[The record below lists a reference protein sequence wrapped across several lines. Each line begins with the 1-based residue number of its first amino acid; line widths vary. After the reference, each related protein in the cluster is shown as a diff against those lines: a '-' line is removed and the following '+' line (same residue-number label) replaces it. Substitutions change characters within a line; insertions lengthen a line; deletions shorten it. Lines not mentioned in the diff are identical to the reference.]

1 MFVLHV
7 TEFLVTEAHLVVVGV
22 VQHAARH
29 EGLAGHEGC
38 GFGNVLN
45 SAQHPDVAL
54 HGVRAEVPQ
63 SCEKSH
69 ENQLVLFNN
78 YKR

>member
-7 TEFLVTEAHLVVVGV
+7 TELLVTEAHLVVVGV

-38 GFGNVLN
+38 GFGDVLN
-45 SAQHPDVAL
+45 RAQHPDVTL

-63 SCEKSH
+63 S
-69 ENQLVLFNN
+69 
-78 YKR
+78 